1 MLWPD
6 LFQRGE
12 QELSQVAQFL
22 IITMLLLPLF
32 AKNATTKHALYQAY
46 CCIFGRERAWCVSK
60 KAVAK
65 PAKNTQH
72 FYKYIR

>member
-46 CCIFGRERAWCVSK
+46 CWAWCVSK